1 MRQNH
6 DKNIIIEKI
15 SMDLNNLPK
24 VKTVRWILGD
34 QLYSR
39 HSWYKEKCEDTLYVI
54 AELQQEVGYVQHH
67 VQKVCAF
74 FLAMEDFAEELQ
86 KTGHRVLHLTL
97 DESAEFESLMEL
109 VQHVVTQT
117 QCAIFEYQ
125 RPDEYRLLSQIQLLE
140 ARLSVEVN
148 EVSSEHFL
156 VPFEELQTY
165 FKPNTAVRME
175 MFYRKMRKRFAILMT
190 TKGPVGERW
199 NFDAENRKALSKD
212 ALPTIPPP
220 LVFSNDARDVLARLE
235 KHNVKTVGEPSESLI
250 WPVNRAQSVKL
261 LNYFC
266 EFGLAKFGLYQD
278 AMTEKSEHQWSLYH
292 SRLSFSLNTK
302 MLHPMQVID
311 TAIESF
317 ESAKGEINIA
327 QIEGFIRQILGWRE
341 YVRGMYWSN
350 MPEYKAGNALDAN
363 KPLPGWYWSGSTKM
377 NCIKKS
383 VQQTMTYSYAHH
395 IQRLMVTGNF
405 ALLAGLAPDEV
416 DEWYLGVYVDAIE
429 WVELPNTRGM
439 ALFADG
445 GLIASKPY
453 VASGNY
459 INKMSDYCKG
469 CEYNVKEKLTDDAC
483 PFNALYWHFISR
495 HEDRFGRNSRM
506 AFPYNAWRK
515 YSAQE
520 QAEII
525 AKGDNLLLGIESL

>member
-1 MRQNH
+1 MKL
-6 DKNIIIEKI
+6 DTIV
-15 SMDLNNLPK
+15 K

-34 QLYSR
+34 QLNAG
-39 HSWYKEKCEDTLYVI
+39 HSWFREKSDDILYVI
-54 AELQQEVGYVQHH
+54 AELPQEVSYVQHH

-74 FLAMEDFAEELQ
+74 FLAMENFSEALR
-86 KTGHRVLHLTL
+86 KSGHQVLYLTL
-97 DESAEFESLMEL
+97 DDSAKYDSLL
-109 VQHVVTQT
+109 ALIRHIITAT
-117 QCAIFEYQ
+117 QCSHFDYQ
-125 RPDEYRLLSQIQLLE
+125 RPDEHRLLSQFHTLKD
-140 ARLSVEVN
+140 SVAVN
-148 EVSSEHFL
+148 VCECDSEHFL
-156 VPFEELQTY
+156 VPFEELGKY

-175 MFYRKMRKRFAILMT
+175 MFYRKMRKRFNILMT
-190 TKGPVGERW
+190 DEGPLGERW
-199 NFDAENRKALSKD
+199 NFDAENRKSLSKT
-212 ALPTIPPP
+212 ALEKIPPP
-220 LVFSNDARDVLARLE
+220 LIFSNDTRSVLARL
-235 KHNVKTVGEPSESLI
+235 KRHKVKTVGEPSEDLL
-250 WPVNRAQSVKL
+250 WPVNRTQSLEL

-266 EFGLAKFGLYQD
+266 EFALSNFGLYQD

-292 SRLSFSLNTK
+292 SRLSFSINAK
-302 MLHPMQVID
+302 MLHPMQVIEA
-311 TAIESF
+311 AIHHF
-317 ESAKGEINIA
+317 EASKGDINLA

-350 MPEYKAGNALDAN
+350 MPQYQTLNVLGAS
-363 KPLPGWYWSGSTKM
+363 KPLPSWYWTSNTKM

-405 ALLAGLAPDEV
+405 ALLAGLEPTAV

-483 PFNALYWHFISR
+483 PFNALYWHFINR
-495 HEDRFGRNSRM
+495 HADRFSRNPRM
-506 AFPYNAWRK
+506 AFTYNSWGK
-515 YSAQE
+515 YSPPE
-520 QAEII
+520 QAKIV
-525 AKGDNLLLGIESL
+525 AKGENLLANIELL